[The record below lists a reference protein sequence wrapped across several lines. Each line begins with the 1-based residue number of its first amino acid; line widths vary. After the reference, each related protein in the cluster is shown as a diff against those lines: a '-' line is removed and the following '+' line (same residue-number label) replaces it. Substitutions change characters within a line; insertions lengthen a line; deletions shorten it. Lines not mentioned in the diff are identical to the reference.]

1 MLFDEYMAEFEK
13 NVQQWAGERGL
24 LTGSDPGRQFL
35 KFVEEFTEIY
45 AAAAEQDE
53 DEVMDGIGDAS
64 VVLAVMCA
72 QQGKSFSVLAK
83 KAVEAILENGAQEY
97 LLLSLGK
104 LARCLQPGKEGF
116 DGAVALMITQ
126 LVGLAMRSNVSY
138 QACLA
143 MAWTEISSRTGR
155 TEGGVFIKDEPTP
168 A

>member
-13 NVQQWAGERGL
+13 NVTEWAGKRGL
-24 LTGSDPGRQFL
+24 LSGSDPGRQFL

-45 AAAAEQDE
+45 EAAAESDG
-53 DEVMDGIGDAS
+53 DGVMDGIGDAS

-72 QQGKSFSVLAK
+72 QRGESFSGLVRS
-83 KAVEAILENGAQEY
+83 AVEAILENGPQEH
-97 LLLSLGK
+97 LLVALGA
-104 LARCLQPGKEGF
+104 LARCLQAGKTGF
-116 DGAVALMITQ
+116 NRAVTLMLAQ
-126 LVGLAMRSNVSY
+126 LIGLAMRSNVSY